1 MKAFTRFAAI
11 AAALM
16 MALSLCACAASAQDA
31 SARGTYSLALVSA
44 DGEIYSAQEVYAAP
58 SALVLERKR
67 AVLTLDGAEYIGK
80 WFLQDGVFD
89 LVTDGGVSHGTLADG
104 VCVFDYLDSGLV
116 HAFALDGVSVPEGL
130 VNPTPASAVSL
141 TPQQALWAGD
151 WYGWWSISN
160 AQGDWA
166 ALDGQW
172 YDCFARVEFSAE
184 GECKMT
190 LWDEQL
196 SYTDPMGEVSLAL
209 AGDDDGMGTASSL
222 SGSFWLVEIGAGE
235 WQLDPAA
242 YGFDKLVVVN
252 DGHYASAEGSFD
264 YAIVLR
270 PWGTVWDDVAAESPE
285 ILPYYYDSWYLPA
298 LDAGQAMPDVFDIS
312 AVVVPDYDD
321 ENENS
326 EE

>member
-1 MKAFTRFAAI
+1 MKAFTRFASI
-11 AAALM
+11 AAALL
-16 MALSLCACAASAQDA
+16 MALALCACAAPAQDA

-44 DGEIYSAQEVYAAP
+44 DGEVYSAQEVYSAP
-58 SALVLERKR
+58 SSLVLERSR

-80 WFLQDGVFD
+80 WFLQEGVFD

-130 VNPTPASAVSL
+130 LAPASASAAAL

-172 YDCFARVEFSAE
+172 YDCFARVEFSAG
-184 GECKMT
+184 GECQMT

-196 SYTDPMGEVSLAL
+196 SYAAPMGVVSLAL
-209 AGDDDGMGTASSL
+209 AGDDGGMGTASSL
-222 SGSFWLVEIGAGE
+222 SGSFWLAEIGAGE
-235 WQLDPAA
+235 WQLDPSA
-242 YGFDKLVVVN
+242 YGFDKLVVVD
-252 DGHYASAEGSFD
+252 DGHYEASGGSFD
-264 YAIVLR
+264 YALVLR
-270 PWGTVWDDVAAESPE
+270 PWGAVWDDVAEALPE
-285 ILPYYYDSWYLPA
+285 ILPYYYDTWYLPA
-298 LDAGQAMPDVFDIS
+298 LDAGQAMPDAFDVS
-312 AVVVPDYDD
+312 AVVVPDYD